1 VLSIPPQPNNCW
13 TPVVPLVLG
22 LNRILHGSGIVMSLW
37 MGCL

>member
-1 VLSIPPQPNNCW
+1 
-13 TPVVPLVLG
+13 VPLVLG